1 MREDNDRESRIANL
15 EAGIANDR
23 ATIRPQGRMARPLA
37 YRVHSTPTRDWRF
50 ATSRLL
56 KTYFRL
62 SRAHRYSV
70 LFALPLLIVYE
81 SLAAM
86 LNVRGVDV
94 RNGADVI
101 LKTPFV
107 LLFGPRGQVVFGV
120 VLVLGAVAVVWR
132 DMRRPGSTLERRV
145 FGLMAAESVVLAL
158 AFGLVVGV
166 VTARL
171 LHAIGMLGVALPTD
185 WPLLAVPP
193 RSAARHGV
201 EALAKPTQLMI
212 GIGAGLYEELLFRVI
227 AVGSIQ
233 WVARS
238 AFGWGPRAAGT
249 LAVVA
254 GALIFSAFH
263 YVGALGDAFTV
274 QSFAFRAIAGLF
286 LSALYVLRG
295 FGITAWTH
303 SLYDVF
309 LMLFGI

>member
-1 MREDNDRESRIANL
+1 M
-15 EAGIANDR
+15 
-23 ATIRPQGRMARPLA
+23 
-37 YRVHSTPTRDWRF
+37 
-50 ATSRLL
+50 

-62 SRAHRYSV
+62 SRTHRYSV
-70 LFALPLLIVYE
+70 LFALPLLVLYE
-81 SLAAM
+81 TLAAI
-86 LNVRGVDV
+86 LTHAGVDV

-107 LLFGPRGQVVFGV
+107 ALLGARGPVVFGV
-120 VLVLGAVAVVWR
+120 CLVLGAVAVVWR
-132 DMRRPGSTLERRV
+132 DMRRSGGRLERRV

-158 AFGLVVGV
+158 AFGVVVGV

-171 LHAIGMLGVALPTD
+171 LHAIGVLSVALPAGT
-185 WPLLAVPP
+185 PALAV
-193 RSAARHGV
+193 RHGID
-201 EALAKPTQLMI
+201 AMGKPTQVML

-233 WVARS
+233 WLARS
-238 AFGWGPRAAGT
+238 VFGWGPRAAGT
-249 LAVVA
+249 LAVIA

-263 YVGALGDAFTV
+263 YIGAYGDTFTV